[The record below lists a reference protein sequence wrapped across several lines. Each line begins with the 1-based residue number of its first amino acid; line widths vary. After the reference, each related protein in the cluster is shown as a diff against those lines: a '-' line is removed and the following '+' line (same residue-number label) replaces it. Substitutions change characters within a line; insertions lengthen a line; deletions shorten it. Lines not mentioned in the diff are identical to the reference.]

1 MLDIAVGFIDDP
13 IRSIA
18 NGATPFLSD
27 PLPVF
32 IRRQEPRCRQFRAA
46 HARFQLTTQKL
57 GCYVLQPSKDKID
70 ADEPFRGVD
79 NEHDLLCF
87 RSMTTGVAYPS

>member
-1 MLDIAVGFIDDP
+1 MFDIAVGFIDDP

-32 IRRQEPRCRQFRAA
+32 IRRQRAA
-46 HARFQLTTQKL
+46 LALISCHARLQLTTQKL

-70 ADEPFRGVD
+70 ADEPFRGVE
-79 NEHDLLCF
+79 NERDLLCL
-87 RSMTTGVAYPS
+87 RSLTTGVAYPS